1 MRQMFKWTGIFT
13 LLLVFAFSITEVALA
28 VPNLID
34 FQGSLTDGSGNPVS
48 GEKQITFRLYSVN
61 TGGTSLWT
69 EVQNVVVTSG
79 IYSTALGATAQFP
92 NSVWD
97 NSQLWIGIQ
106 VGTDQEMSP
115 RIRIVAVPYCLRAK
129 EAETV
134 SSGTVSSLPSGT
146 MMISMNPS
154 DNALIAMGFVP
165 TSRIALQTLN
175 AWSPMSM
182 TGAPTSFGKAV
193 EANGKMIVMGGM
205 PTPVG
210 GIYDPIANAWSS
222 MSMTGAPN
230 VDFNNPIGS
239 AQVVVTN
246 GKVIVMG
253 NTTSPVGGIY
263 DPIADAW
270 SPMSMTGAPNVDFN
284 NSTTQVV
291 AVNGKVI
298 VMGSMPT
305 LAGGIYDP
313 IADAWSSLSMKG
325 AIISGKVVAANGKV
339 IVMGSSMTN
348 PFLGGIYDP
357 IANVWRSISTLSLI
371 HI

>member
-253 NTTSPVGGIY
+253 SSMTNPFLGGIY

-270 SPMSMTGAPNVDFN
+270 SPMSMTGAPSITSISASVGV
-284 NSTTQVV
+284 TGT
-291 AVNGKVI
+291 KVI
-298 VMGSMPT
+298 VVGSSMAV
-305 LAGGIYDP
+305 LVGGIYDTTKDN
-313 IADAWSSLSMKG
+313 AFYYLYNKQ
-325 AIISGKVVAANGKV
+325 
-339 IVMGSSMTN
+339 
-348 PFLGGIYDP
+348 
-357 IANVWRSISTLSLI
+357 
-371 HI
+371 